1 MKKEPVRL
9 AIALLLCML
18 SFALSGCTAADP
30 NLVLINEGNSLFD
43 QGKYEQ
49 ALDKYLEVDQDA
61 QCIEELDK
69 TLTEK
74 MGELLRSKD
83 YDSLS
88 KYLLQAPVFDFT
100 DSDTR
105 SAYRYLEMGSRGSD
119 EQNGYLNWL
128 YLVGEL
134 DKLSKSGCRVASDA
148 LKEKP
153 YRDYTQLLSAQ
164 GLYRSDEAFE
174 HYQSADGYKLSSDE
188 VNAYINIGE
197 KLSITDLVTHGA
209 LISMT
214 SEKAVDR
221 ADSDHLKV
229 MLVSVGEGK
238 YHCKASY
245 TDPIKGDK
253 CEYSFDLS
261 IGDNAV
267 SVSSYIT
274 MEEAGN
280 ESLVEGTYTK
290 VE

>member
-1 MKKEPVRL
+1 MRKAPIKL
-9 AIALLLCML
+9 AITLLPCML
-18 SFALSGCTAADP
+18 SFALSSCAAADP
-30 NLVLINEGNSLFD
+30 NLALINEGNSLFD
-43 QGKYEQ
+43 EGEYEL
-49 ALDKYLEVDQDA
+49 ALEKYLEVDQEA

-69 TLTEK
+69 TLTKK

-88 KYLLQAPVFDFT
+88 MYLLRAPAFDFT

-105 SAYRYLEMGSRGSD
+105 LAYRYLEMGARGSD

-134 DKLSKSGCRVASDA
+134 DKLSKSGCKVASDA
-148 LKEKP
+148 LKGKP
-153 YRDYTQLLSAQ
+153 YRDYVQLLGAQ

-174 HYQSADGYKLSSDE
+174 HYQTADGYKLSSDE

-197 KLSITDLVTHGA
+197 KLSITNLVTQGA

-229 MLVSVGEGK
+229 MLASVGEGK

-245 TDPIKGDK
+245 IDPISRGKF
-253 CEYSFDLS
+253 EYSFDLS
-261 IGDNAV
+261 VGDSTV

-274 MEEAGN
+274 TEEAGN
-280 ESLVEGTYTK
+280 ESLIEGTYTK
-290 VE
+290 IE